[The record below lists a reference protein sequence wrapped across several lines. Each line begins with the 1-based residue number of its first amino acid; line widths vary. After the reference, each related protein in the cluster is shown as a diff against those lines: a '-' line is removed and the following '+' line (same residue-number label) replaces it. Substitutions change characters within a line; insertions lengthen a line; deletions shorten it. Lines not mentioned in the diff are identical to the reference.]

1 MKGESI
7 TLFIFKDIKCNFGY
21 NRLLR
26 IIPLFK
32 KIFLKAMKNTILG
45 LFAVTCFTLVGS
57 SISATAQEVTQ
68 TTETAAKDTI
78 ITVKVAGVTCGG
90 DLPVICKYVEKE
102 SGILEIKSVGKVAAV
117 STFEVRYNPA
127 QISFE
132 QVVAKIEDSPS
143 CDAPKK
149 KPFRVKK

>member
-1 MKGESI
+1 
-7 TLFIFKDIKCNFGY
+7 
-21 NRLLR
+21 
-26 IIPLFK
+26 
-32 KIFLKAMKNTILG
+32 MKNTILG
-45 LFAVTCFTLVGS
+45 LFATASFAFIASGS
-57 SISATAQEVTQ
+57 LASAQDNVQAV
-68 TTETAAKDTI
+68 ETAIKDTT
-78 ITVKVAGVTCGG
+78 ITVSVAGVTCGG

-102 SGILEIKSVGKVAAV
+102 TGILEIKSVGKVAAV

>member
-1 MKGESI
+1 
-7 TLFIFKDIKCNFGY
+7 
-21 NRLLR
+21 
-26 IIPLFK
+26 
-32 KIFLKAMKNTILG
+32 MKNTILG
-45 LFAVTCFTLVGS
+45 LFIAACFTFIGS
-57 SISATAQEVTQ
+57 GASATAQETS
-68 TTETAAKDTI
+68 AKDTT

-90 DLPVICKYVEKE
+90 DLPTICKYVEKE

-117 STFEVRYNPA
+117 STFEVKYDPA
-127 QISFE
+127 KISFE

>member
-1 MKGESI
+1 
-7 TLFIFKDIKCNFGY
+7 
-21 NRLLR
+21 
-26 IIPLFK
+26 
-32 KIFLKAMKNTILG
+32 MKNTILG
-45 LFAVTCFTLVGS
+45 LFVAASFAFIASGS
-57 SISATAQEVTQ
+57 SATAQ
-68 TTETAAKDTI
+68 ETAAKDTT

-102 SGILEIKSVGKVAAV
+102 TGILEIKSVGKVAAV
-117 STFEVRYNPA
+117 STFEVKYDPA
-127 QISFE
+127 KISFE

>member
-1 MKGESI
+1 
-7 TLFIFKDIKCNFGY
+7 
-21 NRLLR
+21 
-26 IIPLFK
+26 
-32 KIFLKAMKNTILG
+32 MKNTLLG
-45 LFAVTCFTLVGS
+45 LFAAASFAFITSGS
-57 SISATAQEVTQ
+57 SATAQETVV
-68 TTETAAKDTI
+68 KDTT
-78 ITVKVAGVTCGG
+78 ITVAVAGVTCGG
-90 DLPVICKYVEKE
+90 DLPVICKFVEKE
-102 SGILEIKSVGKVAAV
+102 TGILEIKSVGKVAAV